1 MASSFVHE
9 TMYGMVRYFD
19 AAKDANRV
27 EVPPTLAWAPQ
38 ALIGAH
44 LCMVQVVKTLGEA
57 FNTASTPP
65 LEEREKHCHY
75 AWPEPD
81 GLV

>member
-65 LEEREKHCHY
+65 LEELEKDWHY
-75 AWPEPD
+75 AWPKPD
-81 GLV
+81 GLA